1 MDADIR
7 RTLERLNAAS
17 KLENSRAVRV
27 PAGELMSAITWETGE
42 FFNIMLRAMGAKSAL
57 EIGMSTGFSTI
68 WLAEAVMEA
77 GGRVTTI
84 EMDNKKIRRASDNF
98 EDAGVLDAIDIVR
111 GRALDVLEGLRASS
125 PAYDFVLIDADKENI
140 PHYFDLVLPMV
151 RRGGIIATDNMMYPE
166 KFSDMMGEFGQA
178 GAPERLGPDRDAAYR
193 KRRGDHRKALTRSAV
208 QPRVA

>member
-57 EIGMSTGFSTI
+57 EVGMSTGFSTI

-84 EMDNKKIRRASDNF
+84 EMDDKKIRRASDNF

-111 GRALDVLEGLRASS
+111 GRALDVLEGLRGSS
-125 PAYDFVLIDADKENI
+125 PAYDFVLIDADKENV
-140 PHYFDLVLPMV
+140 PRYFDLVLPMV
-151 RRGGIIATDNMMYPE
+151 RRGGIIATDNMLYPE
-166 KFSDMMGEFGQA
+166 RFSGMMGEFG
-178 GAPERLGPDRDAAYR
+178 RLVRQNASVRTVTLPIGNGEEITV
-193 KRRGDHRKALTRSAV
+193 KL
-208 QPRVA
+208 

>member
-1 MDADIR
+1 MNASIQ

-77 GGRVTTI
+77 GGRVTAV
-84 EMDNKKIRRASDNF
+84 EMDDKKIRRASDNF
-98 EDAGVLDAIDIVR
+98 EDAGVRDAIDIVQ
-111 GRALDVLEGLRASS
+111 GRALDVLKDLSGSS
-125 PAYDFVLIDADKENI
+125 PMYDFVLIDADKENI
-140 PHYFDLVLPMV
+140 PRYFDLVLPMV
-151 RRGGIIATDNMMYPE
+151 RRGGIIATDNMLYPE
-166 KFSDMMGEFGQA
+166 WFSDMMGAFG
-178 GAPERLGPDRDAAYR
+178 RLVRQNASVRTVTLPIGNGEEITV
-193 KRRGDHRKALTRSAV
+193 KL
-208 QPRVA
+208 